1 MSEQLV
7 GTGIRL
13 APSQIKE
20 LDRIA
25 DSKRVSRN
33 VVILWAI
40 DDYLARFSLPACPSE
55 LTDGKTDVQP
65 ADVGA

>member
-1 MSEQLV
+1 VSEALV

-40 DDYLARFSLPACPSE
+40 DEYLARFSLPASPSE
-55 LTDGKTDVQP
+55 LSDNKMDVQP